1 MRLVENN
8 SIQGGD
14 SMITFEVFL
23 LGLVIVSTFTS
34 LVTEAIK
41 KILNEHNKKYHSNT
55 LAGIV
60 ASALSAVAGVCYIL
74 VTGIGFSA
82 QSIVCIIALIFMS
95 WLCAM
100 VGYDKVIQV
109 ISQFKTSGKE

>member
-1 MRLVENN
+1 
-8 SIQGGD
+8 
-14 SMITFEVFL
+14 MITFEVFL

-34 LVTEAIK
+34 LVTEAVK
-41 KILNEHNKKYHSNT
+41 KIFIEYKKAYHANT
-55 LAGIV
+55 LTGIV
-60 ASALSAVAGVCYIL
+60 AAILSTAIGVGYVL
-74 VTGIGFSA
+74 VTGTGFTMQIIA
-82 QSIVCIIALIFMS
+82 CILALIFMS